1 MNCSAKTIAGI
12 CSALIFLY
20 AVNIFC
26 AHAVLTNYAEK
37 RFTTETVYAADAAA
51 LRISHTLE
59 NLRSESLLIIESI
72 AGHNEKERTAALYS
86 FMRAKPEISQII
98 ATDAKGYSWFTAGRT
113 ATPPIGADFSAEES
127 VSSPLETKHSYT
139 GQIMSDSSGGMPFIE
154 ISAPI
159 LNPVTGETE
168 GAVCIKAALDLLR
181 DAAGASI
188 PAGMKTA
195 LLIGENGSMIT
206 GYNISPSEKTMLTAS
221 ARLSGTKS
229 SSLSAG
235 EYIASYKKFSF
246 ENNMLTAAV
255 YMPVKNISA
264 EVSPYLKSYTA
275 VSLVIFLLSVPF
287 VVFIVRRYRSP
298 YERCGARM
306 LKTEKVLEPVHIE
319 TLSGKSGAEYAS
331 CFLEACEATI
341 TDLRR
346 IAADSGKNVTE
357 AVEKRT
363 ENLKTEI
370 NELQRKL
377 KEEYT
382 KNTKKDQ
389 MMIRQSRLAAMGE
402 MISNIAHQWRQPL
415 NALALT
421 IQDIEDSYHHNEI
434 DDTYIADTVE
444 KSMELIQHMS
454 VTIDDFRNFYKTN
467 KDIVEFSLKRSIDEA
482 MKIISASLKNS
493 SIDVQIECIQ
503 DVVVQGYPNEF
514 SQVILNIL
522 SNSKDALIDNRPSD
536 RQIKISIES
545 VNGKG
550 RIVITDN
557 GGGIPPNVIE
567 SVFDPYFTTKEQ
579 GRGTG
584 IGLYMSKTIIESNM
598 GGKIDIANIGDG
610 TRVTIEL

>member
-26 AHAVLTNYAEK
+26 VHAVLTNYAEK
-37 RFTTETVYAADAAA
+37 RFTTETAYAADAAA

-72 AGHNEKERTAALYS
+72 AGHNEKERTAALSS
-86 FMRAKPEISQII
+86 FMRSKPEISQII

-139 GQIMSDSSGGMPFIE
+139 GQIMSDSSGSVPFIE
-154 ISAPI
+154 ISAPV
-159 LNPVTGETE
+159 LNPVTGDTE
-168 GAVCIKAALDLLR
+168 GVVCIKASLDLLR
-181 DAAGASI
+181 DAAGASV

-229 SSLSAG
+229 SSLSAD

-319 TLSGKSGAEYAS
+319 ALSGKSGAEYAS

-493 SIDVQIECIQ
+493 SIDVQIDCIQ

-522 SNSKDALIDNRPSD
+522 SNSKDALIDNRPTD
-536 RQIKISIES
+536 RLIRITIGSAD
-545 VNGKG
+545 GKG

-557 GGGIPPNVIE
+557 GGGIPVNVIE